1 MAPPATDATRSNP
14 VTPSATFD
22 VLVLGGGLG
31 GLSTALRLADA
42 GLSLAVLRK
51 KPSADS
57 SSAWAQGGIAAAM
70 DGDDTPAQHAAD
82 TLVAGAGLCRPA
94 TVDFVTSQAPAAIR
108 WLQSQGVAF
117 TPPDHDEPGEL
128 HLTREG
134 GHSRRRIVHAAD
146 ATGRAVIAGLE
157 ARVAEHRGIQL
168 LDDRIGID
176 LITTWKQRI
185 PGPNRCV
192 GVYALNRTSGRVE
205 TIAARAIVLATG
217 GASKIYLYTTNP
229 DTSTGDGIAMA
240 WRAGCRVANME
251 FVQFHPT
258 CLFHPL
264 AKSELI
270 SEAVRGE
277 GGLLRLPDGRRFMD
291 AHDSR
296 AELAPRDIVARAI
309 DAEMKRGGFDCVYL
323 DISHKPAAEI
333 LHHFPNIALR
343 LKTFGIDMTRDPI
356 PVVPAAHY
364 SCGGIV
370 TDLTAATDLASLYAV
385 GECTWTGL
393 HGANRLASNSL
404 LECVV
409 FGAAA
414 CARIVSELALA
425 PPPLN
430 SLIAWDESRVT
441 DTDEQVIVSHNW
453 EELRRFM
460 WDYVGIVRTNKRLAR
475 ARHRVDLLHEEIT
488 EFYSHFRVTNDLIE
502 LRNLALVAE
511 LTILSA
517 QSRQESRGLHF
528 NRDYPAA
535 LPDREAR
542 DTILIPGGA
551 ASRRL

>member
-1 MAPPATDATRSNP
+1 M
-14 VTPSATFD
+14 
-22 VLVLGGGLG
+22 LGAGLG
-31 GLSTALRLADA
+31 GLSAALRLADA
-42 GLSLAVLRK
+42 GLSVGVLRK
-51 KPSADS
+51 KPSCES

-70 DGDDTPAQHAAD
+70 AAEDSPAEHAAD
-82 TLVAGAGLCRPA
+82 TLTAGAGLCKRE
-94 TVDFVTSQAPAAIR
+94 TVDFVVGQAPEAIR
-108 WLQSQGVAF
+108 WLQRQGVAF
-117 TPPDHDEPGEL
+117 TPGDDHEPGSL

-146 ATGRAVIAGLE
+146 ATGNAIIVSLE
-157 ARVAEHRGIQL
+157 QRVHEHPGIQV

-176 LITTWKQRI
+176 LITSGKQKQS
-185 PGPNRCV
+185 GANRCV

-205 TIAARAIVLATG
+205 TLAARSVLLATG

-258 CLFHPL
+258 CLYHPL
-264 AKSELI
+264 AKSVLI

-277 GGLLRLPDGRRFMD
+277 GGVLRLPDGRRFMD
-291 AHDSR
+291 AHDPR

-323 DISHKPAAEI
+323 DISHRPAAEI
-333 LHHFPNIALR
+333 THHFPNIAQR
-343 LKTFGIDMTRDPI
+343 LKGFGIDITRDPI

-370 TDLTAATDLASLYAV
+370 TDLTAATDLPGLYAV
-385 GECTWTGL
+385 GECTCTGL

-409 FGAAA
+409 FAAA
-414 CARIVSELALA
+414 ASERIVRELPGA
-425 PPPLN
+425 PPAPA
-430 SLIAWDESRVT
+430 SLSPWDESRVT
-441 DTDEQVIVSHNW
+441 DPDEQVIVSHNW

-475 ARHRVDLLHEEIT
+475 ARHRVELLREEIA

-502 LRNLALVAE
+502 LRNLVLVAE
-511 LTILSA
+511 LTIVSA
-517 QSRQESRGLHF
+517 QSRQESRGLHC
-528 NRDYPAA
+528 NRDYPSA

-542 DTILIPGGA
+542 DTILTPGA
-551 ASRRL
+551 AARWPL